1 MRVVIADDETLLRQG
16 LVQLL
21 AKAGFEVAG
30 EARDAAEL
38 LRLVEA
44 RRPDLVLTDI
54 KMPPGHSDEG
64 LVAAQE
70 IRRNHPDI
78 GVLVLS
84 HYLESRYAMRLL
96 EDFPERTGYLLKDRV
111 SDTAVLA
118 DALRR
123 IAEGECVVD
132 PTIVARLVARREN
145 AGPLAEL
152 TEREREVLALM
163 AEGHSNRGIGER
175 LFLSPKT
182 IEGHVGQIFLKLGI
196 DDAPTAHRRVVA
208 VLAFLRAT
216 GPL

>member
-1 MRVVIADDETLLRQG
+1 MRVLVADDEALLRQG

-30 EARDAAEL
+30 EARDAEEL
-38 LRLVEA
+38 LRLVDA
-44 RRPDLVLTDI
+44 RLPDLVLTDI
-54 KMPPGHSDEG
+54 KMPPGHTDEG
-64 LVAAQE
+64 IIAAKE
-70 IRRNHPDI
+70 IRARHPEI

-84 HYLESRYAMRLL
+84 HYLESRYAMQLL
-96 EDFPERTGYLLKDRV
+96 EAFPERTGYLLKDRV
-111 SDTAVLA
+111 SDIAVLA

-145 AGPLAEL
+145 AGPLAQI

-163 AEGHSNRGIGER
+163 AEGHANRAIAKR

-182 IEGHVGQIFLKLGI
+182 VEGHVGQIFLKLGI
-196 DDAPTAHRRVVA
+196 GEEPSAHRRVVA

-216 GPL
+216 QPL

>member
-1 MRVVIADDETLLRQG
+1 MRVVVADDETLLRQG

-21 AKAGFEVAG
+21 ARAGFDVAG
-30 EARDAAEL
+30 EARDATEL
-38 LRLVEA
+38 LRLVEV
-44 RRPDLVLTDI
+44 RRPELVLTDI
-54 KMPPGHSDEG
+54 KMPPGYSDEG

-70 IRRNHPDI
+70 IRRKHPEI

-96 EDFPERTGYLLKDRV
+96 EDFPQRTGYLLKDRV
-111 SDTAVLA
+111 SDIAVLA
-118 DALRR
+118 DALQR
-123 IAEGECVVD
+123 IAEGECVLD

-152 TEREREVLALM
+152 TGREREVLALM

-182 IEGHVGQIFLKLGI
+182 VEGHVGQIFLKLGI

-216 GPL
+216 GPP